1 MRPDA
6 DRTPDDS
13 VRPDATDR
21 ADRIERADPK
31 GPALTRRDVLAA
43 VPAGIVLGLGGTA
56 LAGPDG
62 TAAAVPARRV
72 DEVYTAPRFH
82 WVGDGFRVAGYF
94 NAIPDALRRLDPFV
108 LLDYAPEH
116 TFPPTTSRLGVGP
129 HPHRGFETVT
139 FAFQGSVAHHDST
152 GAGGVIGPGDV
163 QWMTAGS
170 GVLHSEYHEQGY
182 GRRGGP
188 FQMVQLWVNLP
199 RASKFHPPRYQALT
213 AAGMGRATLP
223 AGAGEA
229 RVIAGEFL
237 GVAGPA
243 KTFTPITI
251 LDLSLAAGARHDVN
265 LPDGHTVA
273 MLVMA
278 GQAVIHNR
286 RAVAQDDFVLFER
299 EGSRISIAA
308 TTACRFLV
316 LAGRPIG
323 EPVVQH
329 GPFVMTSKSEID
341 QAWRDFRAGKFGTL
355 DD

>member
-1 MRPDA
+1 MSPA
-6 DRTPDDS
+6 D
-13 VRPDATDR
+13 DR
-21 ADRIERADPK
+21 APVDPAR
-31 GPALTRRDVLAA
+31 PATSSSASGLSRRDVLAA
-43 VPAGIVLGLGGTA
+43 VPAGIVLGLGGSA
-56 LAGPDG
+56 MAGPADP
-62 TAAAVPARRV
+62 TAPVVPARRI

-94 NAIPDALRRLDPFV
+94 NVIPDAVTRLDPFV

-116 TFPPTTSRLGVGP
+116 AFPATTARRGVGP

-170 GVLHSEYHEQGY
+170 GILHAEYHEQGF

-188 FQMVQLWVNLP
+188 MQMVQLWVNLP
-199 RASKFHPPRYQALT
+199 RASKMHAPRYQALT
-213 AAGMGRATLP
+213 ADAMGRASLP
-223 AGAGEA
+223 NGAGEV
-229 RVIAGEFL
+229 RVIAGEHV

-251 LDLSLAAGARHDVN
+251 FDLSLAAGARHDVN
-265 LPDGHTVA
+265 LPPGHTVA
-273 MLVMA
+273 MLVMS
-278 GQAVIHNR
+278 GQAVIHGR
-286 RAVAQDDFVLFER
+286 RTVGTDDFVLFER
-299 EGSRISIAA
+299 EGSRVSLAA

-316 LAGRPIG
+316 LSGRPIG

-329 GPFVMTSKSEID
+329 GPFVMTSKAEID
-341 QAWRDFRAGKFGTL
+341 QAWRDYRAGKFGTL

>member
-1 MRPDA
+1 MPADA
-6 DRTPDDS
+6 DRSPVDP
-13 VRPDATDR
+13 VRPDAADHPDR
-21 ADRIERADPK
+21 K

-43 VPAGIVLGLGGTA
+43 VPAGIVLGLGGSA
-56 LAGPDG
+56 MAGPDG
-62 TAAAVPARRV
+62 AAAAVPARRI
-72 DEVYTAPRFH
+72 DEVYAAPGFH

-116 TFPPTTSRLGVGP
+116 AFAPTTARRGVGP

-163 QWMTAGS
+163 QWMTAGA
-170 GVLHSEYHEQGY
+170 GILHAEYHEQGY

-199 RASKFHPPRYQALT
+199 KASKFHPPRYQPLT
-213 AAGMGRATLP
+213 AAGMGRASLP
-223 AGAGEA
+223 GGAGEV
-229 RVIAGEFL
+229 RVIAGEHL

-265 LPDGHTVA
+265 LPEGHTVA

-299 EGSRISIAA
+299 EGRRISIAA

-316 LAGRPIG
+316 LSGRPIG
-323 EPVVQH
+323 EPVVQY
-329 GPFVMTSKSEID
+329 GPFVMNTQAEIE
-341 QAWRDFRAGKFGTL
+341 QAYRDYRSGKMGTL